1 MLGKHCI
8 NILISLL
15 AVELS
20 LPLHTSFLFVELAF
34 IGLSFLKPKQN
45 SNLSSLFLSKWC
57 S

>member
-1 MLGKHCI
+1 MPGKLHI

-20 LPLHTSFLFVELAF
+20 LPLHTSFMFVELVF